1 MYVMLGTEAIISI
14 VFRIINF
21 VVVILFFVFIFKKYV
36 LSAIKDNIARN
47 KGLEK
52 ELLDRCN
59 NIIRKDS
66 ELDVVNYDQSQ
77 ICDYLLEKVK
87 KWHGIF
93 KNNLLANEKERALTS
108 GAMAQRMNLQ
118 VERVTELQA
127 YKKIAPQALELARNS
142 LISTYEQEENGTKF
156 LDQLIEHMEKN
167 LQ

>member
-1 MYVMLGTEAIISI
+1 MLGTEAIISI

-47 KGLEK
+47 EKLEK
-52 ELLDRCN
+52 ELLDHCN
-59 NIIRKDS
+59 NLIVKDS
-66 ELDVVNYDQSQ
+66 ELDVVSYDQGQ
-77 ICDYLLEKVK
+77 FCDYLLEKVK

-93 KNNLLANEKERALTS
+93 KDDLLAKEKERAQLS
-108 GAMAQRMNLQ
+108 GAIVQRKNLQ
-118 VERVTELQA
+118 VERVAELQA
-127 YKKIAPQALELARNS
+127 YKKIAPQALKLARDS

-156 LDQLIEHMEKN
+156 LGQLIEYMEKN